1 MAKNI
6 KKSVTEEN
14 VMRWI
19 ARIWSIAS
27 ILFILV
33 MFIGSLFSGDS
44 SIFSLRDVIGLFFFP
59 IGVFVGLVLAW
70 RWEGIGGVI
79 TVASFFAFYLT
90 LWSFDGRLPR
100 GPYFALT
107 AAPGLL
113 FLVNWCLTKK
123 LK

>member
-1 MAKNI
+1 M
-6 KKSVTEEN
+6 S
-14 VMRWI
+14 WI

-27 ILFILV
+27 ILLILV
-33 MFIGSLFSGDS
+33 MFIGSLFSGDPA
-44 SIFSLRDVIGLFFFP
+44 IFSLRDIIGLFFFP
-59 IGVFVGLVLAW
+59 IGILVGLVLAW
-70 RWEGIGGVI
+70 RWEGVGGGI

-90 LWSFDGRLPR
+90 LWFFDGRFPR

-113 FLVNWCLTKK
+113 FLVNWWLFKK